1 MSLTNRTPLASA
13 YFRFLQLA
21 RAVEAL
27 PDGALMDAN
36 ESALLEAVVLRWHE
50 GHPMT
55 VREAINLATLGSPAT
70 LHKRITRL
78 RNKALLDTLPL
89 GTYTPSTLTTRSALE
104 AELQQIQKQGY
115 AVDAEEFVEGLVCV
129 AVPVIQGQGRAVRT
143 ALALQAPAA
152 RMGLGQVVQ
161 QVPHLIQA
169 AQAMA
174 RGMV

>member
-78 RNKALLDTLPL
+78 RNKALLDTFSEPGDRRAKFLVP
-89 GTYTPSTLTTRSALE
+89 TQQALD
-104 AELQQIQKQGY
+104 Y
-115 AVDAEEFVEGLVCV
+115 FHH
-129 AVPVIQGQGRAVRT
+129 
-143 ALALQAPAA
+143 
-152 RMGLGQVVQ
+152 LGQSMQ
-161 QVPHLIQA
+161 QVQSMHLA
-169 AQAMA
+169 
-174 RGMV
+174 